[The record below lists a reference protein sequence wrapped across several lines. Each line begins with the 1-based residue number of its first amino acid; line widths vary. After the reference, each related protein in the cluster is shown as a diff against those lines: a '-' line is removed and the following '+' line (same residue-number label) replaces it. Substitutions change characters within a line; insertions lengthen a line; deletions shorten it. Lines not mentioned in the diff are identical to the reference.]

1 MRLDK
6 LVSNS
11 TAFTR
16 SQTGKII
23 RKGDITVNGFV
34 VKKSAFK
41 VSETDQVQYMGIDLK
56 LPKQRYIMLHKP
68 KNVVCSIADSKHKTV
83 LDLLFISNRDCLR
96 IAGRLDIDT
105 TGLLLL
111 TDDGN
116 WLHRITSPKY
126 KQAKVYHVSLT
137 EDISDTAI
145 SKLETG
151 IMLKGENKAT
161 LPASVEKLG
170 NKTILLTLHQGK
182 YHQVKRMLAA
192 VGNHV
197 EELHRQQIGGIILD
211 NNLEAGEWRE
221 LSADE
226 IMLPTLT
233 TPI

>member
-23 RKGDITVNGFV
+23 RKGDITVNGSV

-41 VSETDQVQYMGIDLK
+41 VSESDQVQYMGVDIK
-56 LPKQRYIMLHKP
+56 PPKQRYIMLHKP
-68 KNVVCSIADSKHKTV
+68 KDVVCSTADGEHRTV
-83 LDLLFISNRDCLR
+83 LDLLFISNRDSLR
-96 IAGRLDIDT
+96 IVGRLDIDT

-116 WLHRITSPKY
+116 WSHRITSPKY
-126 KQAKVYHVSLT
+126 KQAKVYHVLLAD
-137 EDISDTAI
+137 EISDDAI
-145 SKLETG
+145 SQLEMG
-151 IMLKGENKAT
+151 IMLKGEDKAT
-161 LPASVEKLG
+161 LPASVEKLDS
-170 NKTILLTLHQGK
+170 KTILLTLHEGK

-197 EELHRQQIGGIILD
+197 EELHRQQIGEIILD
-211 NNLEAGEWRE
+211 DDLKAGEWRE
-221 LSADE
+221 LSVDE
-226 IMLPTLT
+226 IMLPV
-233 TPI
+233 